1 MSKSSVADGAQHS
14 PLAFA
19 LPPRSK
25 FTILQMD
32 HLWKDRLSF
41 FLLRSIDRFQRLRRT
56 PLVIVTRHSI
66 EKVRLKIVATTTKIR
81 IDSQM
86 LGQVELQLN
95 ARSLRFFFKNLERL
109 AREKGE
115 ISSGGRGIQAR
126 FGK

>member
-1 MSKSSVADGAQHS
+1 MSKSSVADGAQQHS

-66 EKVRLKIVATTTKIR
+66 EKVRLKIVATTTFR
-81 IDSQM
+81 
-86 LGQVELQLN
+86 
-95 ARSLRFFFKNLERL
+95 KNFESIL
-109 AREKGE
+109 KCWDKW
-115 ISSGGRGIQAR
+115 SSN
-126 FGK
+126 

>member
-66 EKVRLKIVATTTKIR
+66 EKVSLKIVPTTTFR

-86 LGQVELQLN
+86 LGQVELRLN